1 IDFDLILA
9 KVKEL
14 NLLAGEGIAGIQL
27 RPGGAQLR
35 QPEALPLTLYQ
46 DGMVM
51 RDQPFRPYRDPAAQ
65 QCLQDI
71 IDGYFPSELQ
81 HCYPDGI

>member
-9 KVKEL
+9 KVKDL
-14 NLLAGEGIAGIQL
+14 NLLAGEGMAHIQL
-27 RPGGAQLR
+27 TAGGAQLR

-46 DGMVM
+46 NGMVLAE
-51 RDQPFRPYRDPAAQ
+51 RPFQPYQDPATQ

-81 HCYPDGI
+81 LHYPDGI

>member
-27 RPGGAQLR
+27 RPGGAGLR

-46 DGMVM
+46 NGMVM
-51 RDQPFRPYRDPAAQ
+51 RDQPFRPYQDPATQ

-81 HCYPDGI
+81 LHYPDGI